1 MKFLDTNGLQHVNTN
16 INQKLSVYVSTERTI
31 NGHDMSDDVVITASD
46 VGIVDM
52 QTLNNAVRSRIS
64 SKWRDGWP
72 EVWAKPMI
80 DTGRVG
86 VVQIETEVE

>member
-1 MKFLDTNGLQHVNTN
+1 MKFLDTNGLQYVNTN
-16 INQKLSVYVSTERTI
+16 INQKLSAYVSTERTI
-31 NGHDMSDDVVITASD
+31 NGHDMSDDVVLTASD

-72 EVWAKPMI
+72 EIWSTPIV
-80 DTGRVG
+80 DTGRAGLAKVAG
-86 VVQIETEVE
+86 E

>member
-16 INQKLSVYVSTERTI
+16 INQNLSAYVSIERTI
-31 NGHDMSDDVVITASD
+31 NGHDMSDDIVLTASD
-46 VGIVDM
+46 VGVLDM

-72 EVWAKPMI
+72 EIWYTPVI
-80 DTGRVG
+80 DTGRAG
-86 VVQIETEVE
+86 LMQIAKEA